1 LFHWLHKHFPA
12 QLIDAMNQKLSRLL
26 LLIKQDAGLYLGI
39 SLGIFLFVLFF
50 QPFHS
55 VKFDMNN
62 WLLFVAGVAACVY
75 FVLILVRILFRWI
88 IADKEQIYDE
98 PYIHSG
104 FEEFIIWVLCSVAVS
119 FYLRYV
125 GSIPVTFYVIFK
137 VVLICLIPPLVVR
150 FYDRL
155 KLLKQENA
163 TLLREKD
170 ILQQTVQH
178 LETDSLNK
186 SIEFVSDNLNENIVV
201 QLSDIILVKSA
212 DNYIEIIY
220 REGTD
225 IKRHII
231 RSTLKSVET
240 QLKPFSSFIR
250 CHRTAIVNS
259 TQIQRINTKFG
270 SYSLSLTEYGEEVP
284 VSRQYLYKIK
294 NLK

>member
-1 LFHWLHKHFPA
+1 
-12 QLIDAMNQKLSRLL
+12 M
-26 LLIKQDAGLYLGI
+26 LIKQDAGLYLGI

-62 WLLFVAGVAACVY
+62 WLLFIAGMAACIY
-75 FVLILVRILFRWI
+75 FILILVRILFRWI

-104 FEEFIIWVLCSVAVS
+104 FEEFIIWILCSVAVS

-125 GSIPVTFYVIFK
+125 GSIPITFYIIFK
-137 VVLICLIPPLVVR
+137 VVLICLIPPLIVR

-155 KLLKQENA
+155 KLLKQEND
-163 TLLREKD
+163 TLLREKEA
-170 ILQQTVQH
+170 LQQTVH
-178 LETDSLNK
+178 DLETDSLNK
-186 SIEFVSDNLNENIVV
+186 SIEFVSDNLNEHLVM

-212 DNYIEIIY
+212 DNYVEIIY
-220 REGTD
+220 REGTEV
-225 IKRHII
+225 KRSII

-240 QLKPFSSFIR
+240 QLKPYSSFIR

-259 TQIQRINTKFG
+259 TLIQRINTKFG
-270 SYSLSLTEYGEEVP
+270 SYSLSLAEYGEDVP

>member
-1 LFHWLHKHFPA
+1 
-12 QLIDAMNQKLSRLL
+12 MNQKLSRLL

-39 SLGIFLFVLFF
+39 SLGIFLFILFF

-62 WLLFVAGVAACVY
+62 WLLFVAGMATCIY
-75 FVLILVRILFRWI
+75 LILILVRILFRWI

-104 FEEFIIWVLCSVAVS
+104 FEEFIIWVFCSVASS

-125 GSIPVTFYVIFK
+125 GSIPITFYIIFK
-137 VVLICLIPPLVVR
+137 VVIICLIPPLIVR

-155 KLLKQENA
+155 KLLKQENDL
-163 TLLREKD
+163 LLREKEA
-170 ILQQTVQH
+170 LQQTVH
-178 LETDSLNK
+178 DFETDSLNK
-186 SIEFVSDNLNENIVV
+186 SIEFVSDNLNENVV
-201 QLSDIILVKSA
+201 FRLSDIVLVKSA
-212 DNYIEIIY
+212 DNYVEINY
-220 REGTD
+220 REGAE
-225 IKRHII
+225 IKKSII

-240 QLKPFSSFIR
+240 QLKPYSSFIR

-270 SYSLSLTEYGEEVP
+270 SYSLSLTDYEEDIP

-294 NLK
+294 NLT

>member
-1 LFHWLHKHFPA
+1 
-12 QLIDAMNQKLSRLL
+12 M
-26 LLIKQDAGLYLGI
+26 LIKQDAGLYLGI

-62 WLLFVAGVAACVY
+62 WLLFVAGMAACIY
-75 FVLILVRILFRWI
+75 LILILVRILFRWI

-104 FEEFIIWVLCSVAVS
+104 FEEFIIWILCSVAVS

-125 GSIPVTFYVIFK
+125 GSIPITFYIIFK
-137 VVLICLIPPLVVR
+137 VVLICLIPPLIVR

-155 KLLKQENA
+155 KLLKQEND
-163 TLLREKD
+163 TLLREKED
-170 ILQQTVQH
+170 LQQTVH
-178 LETDSLNK
+178 DFETDSLNK
-186 SIEFVSDNLNENIVV
+186 TIEFVSDNLNENVV
-201 QLSDIILVKSA
+201 FQLSDIILVKSA
-212 DNYIEIIY
+212 DNYVEIIY
-220 REGTD
+220 REGPEV
-225 IKRHII
+225 KRSII

-240 QLKPFSSFIR
+240 QLKPYTSFIR

-259 TQIQRINTKFG
+259 THIQRINTKFG
-270 SYSLSLTEYGEEVP
+270 SYSLSLAEYGEDVP
-284 VSRQYLYKIK
+284 VSRQYLYKIR

>member
-1 LFHWLHKHFPA
+1 
-12 QLIDAMNQKLSRLL
+12 MNHKLSRLL

-62 WLLFVAGVAACVY
+62 WLLFVAGIAACIY
-75 FVLILVRILFRWI
+75 FILILVRILFRWI
-88 IADKEQIYDE
+88 ITDKEQIYDE

-104 FEEFIIWVLCSVAVS
+104 FEEFVIWVLCSVAAS

-125 GSIPVTFYVIFK
+125 GSIPVTFFIIFK
-137 VVLICLIPPLVVR
+137 VVLICLIPPLIVR

-155 KLLKQENA
+155 KLLKQEND
-163 TLLREKD
+163 TLLREKEA
-170 ILQQTVQH
+170 LQQTVH
-178 LETDSLNK
+178 DLETDSLNK
-186 SIEFVSDNLNENIVV
+186 SIEFVSDNLNEHLVM

-212 DNYIEIIY
+212 DNYVEIIY
-220 REGTD
+220 REGTEV
-225 IKRHII
+225 KRSII

-240 QLKPFSSFIR
+240 QLKPYSSFIR

-270 SYSLSLTEYGEEVP
+270 S
-284 VSRQYLYKIK
+284 
-294 NLK
+294 

>member
-1 LFHWLHKHFPA
+1 
-12 QLIDAMNQKLSRLL
+12 MNYKLSRLL
-26 LLIKQDAGLYLGI
+26 LLIKQDAGLYMGI

-50 QPFHS
+50 QPFQS

-62 WLLFVAGVAACVY
+62 WLLFVAGMAACVY

-104 FEEFIIWVLCSVAVS
+104 FEEFIIWVLCSVAAS

-137 VVLICLIPPLVVR
+137 VVLICLIPPLIVR

-170 ILQQTVQH
+170 VLQQTVQN

-186 SIEFVSDNLNENIVV
+186 SIEFVSDNLNENMVF

-231 RSTLKSVET
+231 RSTLKSVEM
-240 QLKPFSSFIR
+240 QLKPFSTFIR

-270 SYSLSLTEYGEEVP
+270 SYSLSLTEYGEDVP